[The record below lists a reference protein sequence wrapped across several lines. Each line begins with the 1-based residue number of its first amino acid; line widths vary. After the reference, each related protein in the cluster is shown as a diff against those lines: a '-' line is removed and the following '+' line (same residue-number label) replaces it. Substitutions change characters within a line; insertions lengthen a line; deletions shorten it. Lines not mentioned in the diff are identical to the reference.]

1 MVNPVRNKHGPFKEE
16 TEPKRNETK
25 QMERN
30 ETIHNVFWL
39 LAAFL
44 KCFVLFVV
52 VLLLCLMDSVW
63 HGEDEA

>member
-16 TEPKRNETK
+16 TEPKRHETK

-39 LAAFL
+39 LAAFFKMFCPVCSSL
-44 KCFVLFVV
+44 VIVFDGF
-52 VLLLCLMDSVW
+52 CLAW
-63 HGEDEA
+63 GR